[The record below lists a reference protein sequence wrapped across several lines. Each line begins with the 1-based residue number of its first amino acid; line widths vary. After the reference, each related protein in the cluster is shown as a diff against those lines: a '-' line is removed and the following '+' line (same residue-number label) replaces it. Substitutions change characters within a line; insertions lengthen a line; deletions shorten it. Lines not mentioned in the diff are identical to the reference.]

1 MLHFL
6 VRLACV
12 RHAASVDSEPGSNSR
27 LKPECHPTGSQG
39 DRYTANNPDSR
50 RDGIHRTAL
59 TYFVRSLG
67 LESSFHLT
75 TGTFNLVVKDRLRI
89 PPERLVFDFRPSG
102 PDGRLVLETCCPLCR
117 QALET
122 NLSNLPRVAA
132 LCQPCRLTLLVRPRL
147 SRLPGPTRAGGQWLK
162 ARFRGT
168 RLPLSLAQD
177 ATEEAKNLIKKIALR
192 FA

>member
-1 MLHFL
+1 
-6 VRLACV
+6 
-12 RHAASVDSEPGSNSR
+12 

-39 DRYTANNPDSR
+39 DRHTANNPDSR

-102 PDGRLVLETCCPLCR
+102 PDGRLVLETCCPLHP

-132 LCQPCRLTLLVRPRL
+132 LCQPSRLTLLVRPGSPAFQAPKGL
-147 SRLPGPTRAGGQWLK
+147 KTNGSRLAFAALVCLSCSHKTR
-162 ARFRGT
+162 
-168 RLPLSLAQD
+168 
-177 ATEEAKNLIKKIALR
+177 TEEAKILIKKIALR